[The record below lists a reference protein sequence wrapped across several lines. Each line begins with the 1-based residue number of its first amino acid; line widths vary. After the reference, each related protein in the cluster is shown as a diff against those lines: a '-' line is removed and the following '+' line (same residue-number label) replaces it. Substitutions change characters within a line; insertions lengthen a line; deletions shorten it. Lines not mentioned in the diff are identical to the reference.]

1 MIRSFADRATERL
14 FRDGVCPAHWRS
26 IESVVLRKLDI
37 LDAATLLGD
46 LRSLPGNRL
55 DPLKGNRRGQYSVRI
70 NRQWRVCFR
79 WTPEGPEAVEIE
91 ITIKEAIMARLR
103 THPGEVLREEYL
115 VPLGLS
121 ARALAKELDV
131 PANRLTE
138 IMRGVRD
145 VTADTAIRLG
155 RYFGTDPRFW
165 LNLQAAHDLS
175 RAEKTHSYKK
185 IVPRKA
191 A

>member
-1 MIRSFADRATERL
+1 MDSGLAPRGAPRNDEVMRGSVKYGVGEYQRRTRECGTMLYQAWCDDRETTMPRL
-14 FRDGVCPAHWRS
+14 
-26 IESVVLRKLDI
+26 
-37 LDAATLLGD
+37 
-46 LRSLPGNRL
+46 
-55 DPLKGNRRGQYSVRI
+55 Q
-70 NRQWRVCFR
+70 
-79 WTPEGPEAVEIE
+79 
-91 ITIKEAIMARLR
+91 

-121 ARALAKELDV
+121 ARALAKLLGG

-138 IMRGVRD
+138 IMRGTRD
-145 VTADTAIRLG
+145 VSADTAIRLG

-175 RAEKTHSYKK
+175 KAERLHSYKK
-185 IVPRKA
+185 IVPLTA